1 MTIEHSITVHP
12 SNEIFKQVSH
22 EKNGRFSRYGF
33 FLSITSLLNQ
43 NNETRRPVII
53 TQNGEPIHFA
63 YQIVKYSDIQTTTI
77 PYKESL
83 EKTFPTEA
91 IRVMRLGSR

>member
-12 SNEIFKQVSH
+12 SNENFKQVSH

-43 NNETRRPVII
+43 INETRRPV
-53 TQNGEPIHFA
+53 TPPEKKADQFLYEENGRW
-63 YQIVKYSDIQTTTI
+63 
-77 PYKESL
+77 L
-83 EKTFPTEA
+83 
-91 IRVMRLGSR
+91 